1 MEKRQAR
8 GRGGVP
14 TLGQSKVQID
24 RTAKYACFVGYVR
37 ICFSAEVR
45 FSCRRLLPQ
54 KGTLSQSRYGSL
66 FLSGRFRNFDILI
79 KKKNT
84 NSGDGVVSFSIFI
97 NVTETRSAE

>member
-79 KKKNT
+79 KKKKT
-84 NSGDGVVSFSIFI
+84 QTAVM
-97 NVTETRSAE
+97 AL